1 MRGDAG
7 DVKKREG
14 ARERMGEWASVEG
27 ETGRRGAEELR
38 EEAMRQQAFRVPTF
52 SRSFTDVL

>member
-7 DVKKREG
+7 DVKKRE
-14 ARERMGEWASVEG
+14 WASGRVGEG